1 MDCSICGHPIESEA
15 GWDQGH
21 NAEPITEGRC
31 CNWCNTNVVI
41 PVRIRRKPNKPVGI
55 FASPHARRD
64 ALQKLDQLREIL
76 SEDFARTIYVPHTSV
91 LVGTCWKEER
101 HWMVQF
107 PDRQDG
113 FRTKRIAKKWVEQ
126 LIKDGFAT
134 PDKADFFNNKS
145 VKI

>member
-55 FASPHARRD
+55 FASPH
-64 ALQKLDQLREIL
+64 
-76 SEDFARTIYVPHTSV
+76 TSV

-113 FRTKRIAKKWVEQ
+113 FRTKRIAKRWVEQ

-134 PDKADFFNNKS
+134 PDKADFFNNKL